1 MTAVLP
7 EDGLMLGIETS
18 CDDTGVAV
26 VRPDG
31 EVVAAAVASQV
42 ELHDRYGGVYPE
54 MASRA
59 HVDAILP
66 TVRKVLTDADL
77 RPADLTAI
85 GVTRGPGLVGSL
97 VVGTNSAVGL
107 GDGWGL
113 PVYGVNHLR
122 GHLRSADLDE
132 RRVEYP
138 AMVLLVSGGHTLLAH
153 LAAPGEVEL
162 VGSTR
167 DDSVGEAYDK
177 VARMLGLPYPGGPA
191 IDRLAKTGTADVAFP
206 RPARDL
212 ELDFSFSGLKSSV
225 SRFLAANP
233 DHPHADVAASF
244 VAACLDVLVAKCR
257 RALERHPSRCLVVVG
272 GVAASPQLR
281 AAAQQLCDE
290 AGVSLCLPPLRWSTD
305 NGAMIGL
312 AAWDYLARGL
322 DDRPRPDT
330 SLTIA
335 DW

>member
-1 MTAVLP
+1 MTTVLP
-7 EDGLMLGIETS
+7 DDGLMLGIETS

-31 EVVAAAVASQV
+31 QVVAAAVASQV

-85 GVTRGPGLVGSL
+85 GVTRGPGLIGSL

-113 PVYGVNHLR
+113 PVHGVNHLR

-153 LAAPGEVEL
+153 LAGPGEVEL

-191 IDRLAKTGTADVAFP
+191 IDMLAKAGTADVAFP
-206 RPARDL
+206 RPAKDL
-212 ELDFSFSGLKSSV
+212 ELDFSFSGLKSAV

-244 VAACLDVLVAKCR
+244 VDACLDVLVAKCR
-257 RALERHPSRCLVVVG
+257 RALERYPSRCLVVVG
-272 GVAASPQLR
+272 GVAASPQVR
-281 AAAQQLCDE
+281 AAAQQLCGE

-322 DDRPRPDT
+322 DARPRPDT